1 MYLYPNE
8 FAYMHKLQDL
18 KTRAFKKLLQIA
30 CKIFANLL
38 WHVKN
43 SGTSTWSN
51 EITIRQ
57 KLNFAF
63 CKIKVSQFHCI
74 CWWDWRSSSLEK
86 TKKKRNNKREFCII
100 IIWVAKLFE
109 HFSSLRTFF
118 YSCLEAIILCNF
130 WMTSKDP
137 HETMINLG
145 KRHQTWPRYHFSYL
159 LYPPA
164 WWPRLHGCWYSKV
177 VSDVA
182 LVRVWPLNQEML
194 VTYLFQLFVNL
205 LSNCLQFTL
214 GEWSIILSF
223 FRQLF
228 VYFEKLFVCYSQL
241 FDYFS

>member
-1 MYLYPNE
+1 MKQWNHNKAKTE
-8 FAYMHKLQDL
+8 FCFLQDKSFPISL
-18 KTRAFKKLLQIA
+18 YLLMR
-30 CKIFANLL
+30 LE
-38 WHVKN
+38 VKQP
-43 SGTSTWSN
+43 
-51 EITIRQ
+51 R
-57 KLNFAF
+57 K
-63 CKIKVSQFHCI
+63 
-74 CWWDWRSSSLEK
+74 K

-214 GEWSIILSF
+214 GEWSII
-223 FRQLF
+223 
-228 VYFEKLFVCYSQL
+228 
-241 FDYFS
+241 